1 LKTHRFGL
9 FLGAVLAAL
18 FVVFWIWQTPGN
30 LQKLSSTDVD
40 VYLHKL
46 EGKLPGNAMEQA
58 AFLARMRAFG
68 LADDGRPVYMLNAM
82 RYYPELKHGP
92 GMEEVRGTPAE
103 ANATYEKAV
112 MPILFRLGAYPLFG
126 GETMEIRADG
136 KAHSNLDG
144 FDPAIDDWS
153 RILVV
158 RYPSRRAFFELLTD
172 PQWLKFAPYKIAA
185 LEIALVPASGQVV
198 IPDLRW
204 AVGGACLIV
213 FLGAGW
219 LRAARGKRAERPTDE
234 ANGQTS
240 K

>member
-1 LKTHRFGL
+1 MKTHRFGL

-18 FVVFWIWQTPGN
+18 FVAFWIWQTPGN
-30 LQKLSSTDVD
+30 LQKLSSAEVD
-40 VYLHKL
+40 AYLHKL
-46 EGKLPGNAMEQA
+46 EGKLPGNRRGADGVPRA
-58 AFLARMRAFG
+58 YARLG

-82 RYYPELKHGP
+82 RYYPELKRGP
-92 GMEEVRGTPAE
+92 GMEGVRGTPAE

-172 PQWLKFAPYKIAA
+172 PQWLKFAPYKVAA

-204 AVGGACLIV
+204 VVGGACLIV

-219 LRAARGKRAERPTDE
+219 LRAARGER
-234 ANGQTS
+234 S
-240 K
+240 

>member
-9 FLGAVLAAL
+9 FLGAVPAAL
-18 FVVFWIWQTPGN
+18 FVAFWIWQTPGN
-30 LQKLSSTDVD
+30 LEKLSSADVGA
-40 VYLHKL
+40 YLQKL
-46 EGKLPGNAMEQA
+46 EGKLPGNPAEEA
-58 AFLARMRAFG
+58 VFLARMRAFG

-82 RYYPELKHGP
+82 RYYPELKRGP
-92 GMEEVRGTPAE
+92 GMEGVRGTPAE
-103 ANATYEKAV
+103 ANAAYEKAV

-126 GETMEIRADG
+126 GATMEIRADG
-136 KAHSNLDG
+136 GAHSNLDG

-172 PQWLKFAPYKIAA
+172 PQWLKFAPYKLAA

-204 AVGGACLIV
+204 VVGGVCLIV
-213 FLGAGW
+213 FLSTGW
-219 LRAARGKRAERPTDE
+219 LRAARGKR
-234 ANGQTS
+234 S
-240 K
+240 

>member
-1 LKTHRFGL
+1 LKKHRVGI
-9 FLGAVLAAL
+9 FLGAVLVAL
-18 FVVFWIWQTPGN
+18 FVAFWIWQTPGN
-30 LQKLSSTDVD
+30 LQKLRSAEVD
-40 VYLHKL
+40 AYLHKL
-46 EGKLPGNAMEQA
+46 EGKLPGNPSEQA
-58 AFLARMRAFG
+58 VFLARMRAFG

-82 RYYPELKHGP
+82 RYYPELKRGP
-92 GMEEVRGTPAE
+92 GMEGVRGTPAE

-136 KAHSNLDG
+136 EAHSNLDG
-144 FDPAIDDWS
+144 FDPAIDDWN

-185 LEIALVPASGQVV
+185 LEIALVPASGQLV

-204 AVGGACLIV
+204 VVGGACLIV

-219 LRAARGKRAERPTDE
+219 VRAARGKRSRA
-234 ANGQTS
+234 S
-240 K
+240 Y

>member
-9 FLGAVLAAL
+9 ILGAVLVAM
-18 FVVFWIWQTPGN
+18 FVAFWIWQTPGN
-30 LQKLSSTDVD
+30 LQKLSSAEVNA
-40 VYLHKL
+40 YLLKL
-46 EGKLPGNAMEQA
+46 DGNLPGNPAEQTV
-58 AFLARMRAFG
+58 FLARMRTFG
-68 LADDGRPVYMLNAM
+68 LTDDGRPVYMLNAM
-82 RYYPELKHGP
+82 RFYPELKRGP
-92 GMEEVRGTPAE
+92 GMEGVHGTPAE

-136 KAHSNLDG
+136 KVHSNLDG

-204 AVGGACLIV
+204 VVGGACLIA

-219 LRAARGKRAERPTDE
+219 LRAARGKR
-234 ANGQTS
+234 S
-240 K
+240 